1 MIHIA
6 NIEKRILLNKI
17 LVSRMIVSFLF
28 IQYAYYDNS
37 DLNPRCDLL
46 NMICFWDF
54 PDHFLYI
61 NLPWKI
67 FLKKVIQFLDLTKK
81 IVLFWWRVFRQAP
94 TSAILSTNKF
104 SQIFKSISK
113 CWNTCFGNYFM
124 KNGNIK
130 CYSALNSGQ
139 LSITSFF
146 CSTLRCYHN
155 AQGIHKGKMKVA
167 LYEKNYM
174 GFLFT

>member
-1 MIHIA
+1 MF
-6 NIEKRILLNKI
+6 LGF
-17 LVSRMIVSFLF
+17 SWSFF
-28 IQYAYYDNS
+28 IYKLALK
-37 DLNPRCDLL
+37 DLAKESYL
-46 NMICFWDF
+46 
-54 PDHFLYI
+54 
-61 NLPWKI
+61 I
-67 FLKKVIQFLDLTKK
+67 FRFDKK
-81 IVLFWWRVFRQAP
+81 IVLFWWRVFRQAL

-167 LYEKNYM
+167 LYEKWKKLH
-174 GFLFT
+174 GFSFSINIANFEAFL